1 MWKTQH
7 ISPHYWLLGTTPISW
22 LLHDRKIGVSRPS
35 DQFISITLMSVIL
48 ITPPPPSPPF
58 ETIEKFRIVY
68 IAHFFVLVVI
78 PLHIPCEYMIV
89 LLSNQMGV
97 SIEIYYTQHC
107 NLLSGICRCTVI
119 NDTFEFYEFHHL
131 IELSGNY
138 NVHTIN
144 PHNPQALPHKK
155 V

>member
-1 MWKTQH
+1 
-7 ISPHYWLLGTTPISW
+7 
-22 LLHDRKIGVSRPS
+22 
-35 DQFISITLMSVIL
+35 
-48 ITPPPPSPPF
+48 
-58 ETIEKFRIVY
+58 
-68 IAHFFVLVVI
+68 
-78 PLHIPCEYMIV
+78 
-89 LLSNQMGV
+89 MGV

-155 V
+155 VWSLAKKLLISTVKVATP